1 MALYVG
7 YAHVTQYDRVYHSG
21 AGKIKEDV
29 YENFS
34 YYDNLV
40 VQADGHELGK
50 IREQFS
56 NIPMTNNRVVY
67 WNGETAKFIINNI
80 NL

>member
-7 YAHVTQYDRVYHSG
+7 YANNTQYDRAYHSEW
-21 AGKIKEDV
+21 GKIKEDV
-29 YENFS
+29 YEIFS
-34 YYDNLV
+34 HCYDLK
-40 VQADGHELGK
+40 VQADGHELEK

-67 WNGETAKFIINNI
+67 WSGETAKFIIDNI
-80 NL
+80 KL